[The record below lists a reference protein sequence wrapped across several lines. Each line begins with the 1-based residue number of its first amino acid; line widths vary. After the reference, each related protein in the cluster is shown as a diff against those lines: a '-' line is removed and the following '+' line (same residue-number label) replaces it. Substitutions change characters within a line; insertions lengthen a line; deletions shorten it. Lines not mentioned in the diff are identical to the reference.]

1 MPVRGIGDQDAYNV
15 LHRRQTR
22 YDKEMVIPRDAP
34 ILTTAAMRAAEAA
47 CVEAGTSLSELMD
60 RAGAAVADT
69 AWRMAAG
76 GPVLI
81 LCGPGNNGGD
91 GYVAARLLA
100 ERGAAVRVAALAEP
114 ATDLGRAAR
123 ALWGGPVEA
132 LTGDTGPAPLI
143 VDALFGVGLTRPI
156 GGDLAAILRRFA
168 GRRVLAVDVPS
179 GVDGDGVH
187 DWTPPLSA
195 DVTLAL
201 GALKPAHML
210 LPAAPHCGRVLLAA
224 IGIAATRAMR
234 SAALPLIVAP
244 GATAHKFNRGMVL
257 VRSGPMSGAAR
268 LTAAAA
274 LRSGAGYVVLSGAD
288 DAPFDAIIAE
298 EAARYGERLGDA
310 RVGAVI
316 VGPGYPGGEG
326 LDRDVAAA
334 LDGGKPL
341 VLDAAAIA
349 AALPRLRASRGV
361 VPAIL
366 TPHEG
371 EFTRA
376 FPGLAG
382 SKIDRAKAAAA
393 DAGAV
398 LIYKGADTVIAAP
411 DGRVVAAWPGSPW
424 LATAGTGDVLAGA
437 CGAMLA
443 RGGDAFDA
451 AVSAVGWHIA
461 RAQAIGPGLVAD
473 DLAADDLAKD

>member
-1 MPVRGIGDQDAYNV
+1 MPVPA
-15 LHRRQTR
+15 
-22 YDKEMVIPRDAP
+22 DAP
-34 ILTTAAMRAAEAA
+34 ILTTAAMRAAEAECA
-47 CVEAGTSLSELMD
+47 ASGTSLAELMD

-76 GPVLI
+76 APVLI

-100 ERGAAVRVAALAEP
+100 ERGAEVRVAALADP
-114 ATDLGRAAR
+114 ATDLARAAR
-123 ALWGGPVEA
+123 ARWDGVVEA
-132 LTGDTGPAPLI
+132 LTPETASAPLI

-156 GGDLAAILRRFA
+156 GDELAAILRRLA

-179 GVDGDGVH
+179 GVDGDGAQ
-187 DWTPPLSA
+187 DWVPPLPA

-201 GALKPAHML
+201 GALKPAHVL
-210 LPAAPHCGRVLLAA
+210 LPAAAQCGRVLLAP
-224 IGIAATRAMR
+224 IGIPADRAMR
-234 SAALPLIVAP
+234 TAPKPLISAP
-244 GATAHKFNRGMVL
+244 GATTHKFNRGMVL
-257 VRSGPMSGAAR
+257 VRSGPMPGAAR

-274 LRSGAGYVVLSGAD
+274 LRGGAGYVVLSAAES
-288 DAPFDAIIAE
+288 APFDAIIVE
-298 EAARYGERLGDA
+298 KSDRLVERLGDA
-310 RVGAVI
+310 RVGAVV
-316 VGPGYPGGEG
+316 VGPGYSAGDG

-334 LDGGKPL
+334 LDAGKPL

-349 AALPRLRASRGV
+349 AALPHLRTLDGA

-371 EFTRA
+371 EFAKA
-376 FPGLAG
+376 FPGLDG
-382 SKIDRAKAAAA
+382 SKFDRAKAAAA
-393 DAGAV
+393 DSGAV
-398 LIYKGADTVIAAP
+398 VIYKGADTVIAAP
-411 DGRVVAAWPGSPW
+411 DGRAVAAWPGSPW

-451 AVSAVGWHIA
+451 AVTAVGWHIA
-461 RAQAIGPGLVAD
+461 RARAIGPGLVAD
-473 DLAADDLAKD
+473 DLLKD

>member
-1 MPVRGIGDQDAYNV
+1 MSVPA
-15 LHRRQTR
+15 
-22 YDKEMVIPRDAP
+22 DAP

-47 CVEAGTSLSELMD
+47 CAGSGTSLAELMD
-60 RAGAAVADT
+60 RAGAAVADI

-100 ERGAAVRVAALAEP
+100 ERGAEVRVAAFAEP
-114 ATDLGRAAR
+114 ATDLARPAR
-123 ALWGGPVEA
+123 ARWGGPVEA
-132 LTGDTGPAPLI
+132 LTLETAPAPLV
-143 VDALFGVGLTRPI
+143 VDALFGVGLTRPVS
-156 GGDLAAILRRFA
+156 GDLASILRRFA

-179 GVDGDGVH
+179 GVDGDGLH
-187 DWTPPLSA
+187 DWAPPLPA

-210 LPAAPHCGRVLLAA
+210 LPAAPHCGRVLLAP
-224 IGIAATRAMR
+224 IGIAADRMMR
-234 SAALPLIVAP
+234 SAPKPIVAMP
-244 GATAHKFNRGMVL
+244 GATSHKFNRGMVL
-257 VRSGPMSGAAR
+257 IRSGPMPGAAR

-274 LRSGAGYVVLSGAD
+274 LRSGAGYVVLSGAA
-288 DAPFDAIIAE
+288 DAPLEAIIAE
-298 EAARYGERLGDA
+298 DGDCYDERLRDA
-310 RVGAVI
+310 RVGAVV
-316 VGPGYPGGEG
+316 VGPGYPAAPA

-334 LDGGKPL
+334 RDAGKPL
-341 VLDAAAIA
+341 VIDAAAIA
-349 AALPRLRASRGV
+349 SALPRLRALSGTL
-361 VPAIL
+361 PAIL

-371 EFTRA
+371 EFAKA
-376 FPGLAG
+376 FPGLEG

-398 LIYKGADTVIAAP
+398 VIYKGADTVVAAP

-461 RAQAIGPGLVAD
+461 RARAIGPGLVAD
-473 DLAADDLAKD
+473 DLLKD